1 MSLFAQIM
9 AFNMRFA
16 FMTPHTLS
24 ASSDRRRSISD
35 SKLRRQNTYGQ
46 EITMANGSNNPFPL
60 SEMMTQGF
68 EQTRKAME
76 SYLDF
81 FQKNITASPLLD
93 TDLNKKM
100 KTYTEQNIAAV
111 SEFAQK
117 VSKAK
122 DFQDFWRIQTE
133 FMQAQWKAFTEQTKD
148 LAESTTKSA
157 TDVMKGLSS

>member
-1 MSLFAQIM
+1 M

-16 FMTPHTLS
+16 FITPHTLS
-24 ASSDRRRSISD
+24 ASSDRRRSISET
-35 SKLRRQNTYGQ
+35 KLRRESTYGQ
-46 EITMANGSNNPFPL
+46 EITMANGSGTPFPL

-76 SYLDF
+76 KAMENYLDF
-81 FQKNITASPLLD
+81 FQKNIKASPLLD

-100 KTYTEQNIAAV
+100 KTFTEQNIAAA

-117 VSKAK
+117 VSKAE

-133 FMQAQWKAFTEQTKD
+133 FMQAQWKAFTEQMKD
-148 LAESTTKSA
+148 LGETAAKSA
-157 TDVMKGLSS
+157 PNVMKGLSS

>member
-1 MSLFAQIM
+1 
-9 AFNMRFA
+9 
-16 FMTPHTLS
+16 
-24 ASSDRRRSISD
+24 
-35 SKLRRQNTYGQ
+35 
-46 EITMANGSNNPFPL
+46 MANGGSEPFPL
-60 SEMMTQGF
+60 SAMLTQGI

-81 FQKNITASPLLD
+81 FQKTIKTSPLLE

-100 KTYTEQNIAAV
+100 KTYMEQNIAAA

-117 VSKAK
+117 ASNAK

-148 LAESTTKSA
+148 LGETAAKSA
-157 TDVMKGLSS
+157 TSVMKGLSS